1 MKLQF
6 LSTARSRVHHGR
18 SLWVHMH
25 NGLVVLVESD
35 EMRERA
41 MRGPSWVKP
50 FPSAVVILSRASAGR
65 ST

>member
-35 EMRERA
+35 EMRERGHEGRQLGEA
-41 MRGPSWVKP
+41 LPV
-50 FPSAVVILSRASAGR
+50 RAR
-65 ST
+65 DP